1 MAIKKIVK
9 KHVKLTGLTPIMFD
23 RYSGDNKTELTPDQ
37 KVYTKAG
44 NLVFPSLNIIS
55 FLSAQ
60 NTESATKRV
69 LDVREYKPVAA
80 ALLSSISIATEVINF
95 TREGKA
101 IKFGGFVDDSDPVSG
116 MHIARHVA
124 RLPKGIPNPK
134 VRPVLDAPWELE
146 FEMSIFPNE
155 ELSETLIER
164 IFTQGGIQ
172 IGLGTYRG
180 VYGKFQ
186 FEWNNL

>member
-1 MAIKKIVK
+1 MAIKKLLK
-9 KHVKLTGLTPIMFD
+9 RKVKLTGLTPIMFD
-23 RYSGDNKTELTPDQ
+23 RYSGDNKTVLSLDQ
-37 KVYTKAG
+37 KVYTQDG
-44 NLVFPSLNIIS
+44 YLMFPSLNILS

-69 LDVREYKPVAA
+69 LDKREYKPVAA
-80 ALLSSISIATEVINF
+80 ALLSAVSIDKGLIPF
-95 TREGKA
+95 TKNGER
-101 IKFGGFVDDSDPVSG
+101 IKFGTFVDDYDKTSG
-116 MHIARHVA
+116 MRIARQVA

-134 VRPVLDAPWELE
+134 ARPVLDAPWELE
-146 FEMSIFPNE
+146 FELSVFPSE
-155 ELSETLIER
+155 ELNEDLIAR

-186 FEWNNL
+186 FEWSNA

>member
-1 MAIKKIVK
+1 MAIKQITK
-9 KHVKLTGLTPIMFD
+9 KQVKLIGLTPIMFD
-23 RYSGDNKTELTPDQ
+23 RYSGDNKTELTPEQ
-37 KVYTKAG
+37 KLYTR
-44 NLVFPSLNIIS
+44 NQHLVLPNLNIIS

-69 LDVREYKPVAA
+69 MEIREYKPVAA
-80 ALLSSISIATEVINF
+80 ALLSSISINPLDIPF
-95 TREGKA
+95 LRDGKPIA
-101 IKFGGFVDDSDPVSG
+101 VGSFVNDVDSLSG
-116 MHIARHVA
+116 IRVERHVA

-134 VRPVLDAPWELE
+134 VRPVLDTPWSLE
-146 FEMSIFPNE
+146 FEMTIYPNE
-155 ELSETLIER
+155 DLNESLIER

-186 FEWNNL
+186 FNWV